1 MAIQKK
7 ARAPSQGQLSL
18 PDPIEEQRAAYR
30 AEIVASAGKHR
41 AEVEAMLKLRGSALY
56 DRLYRFLLKLKLE
69 SYKPEDAYRM
79 RTSPELGVLLR
90 VLAEGTQNAPEDVM
104 SAALLTL
111 CERRSGEDI
120 WDLNAL
126 RTSIAAV
133 GNDIAELKNALNSI
147 METVAITCY
156 INPAGG
162 IKTEEGVKDVAVELE
177 RIELQK
183 KETPLDEASAEKQT

>member
-1 MAIQKK
+1 MGVQQKV
-7 ARAPSQGQLSL
+7 RMPEQRQLPL

-41 AEVEAMLKLRGSALY
+41 ADVEAMLKLRGSALY
-56 DRLYRFLLKLKLE
+56 DRMYRFLLRLKLE

-104 SAALLTL
+104 SAALLSL
-111 CERRSGEDI
+111 CEKRSGEDI

-126 RTSIAAV
+126 RASIVAM
-133 GNDIAELKNALNSI
+133 GDDIAELKNAINSI
-147 METVAITCY
+147 METVAVTCY

-162 IKTEEGVKDVAVELE
+162 IKTEEGAKDVTVELE
-177 RIELQK
+177 KIQLQE
-183 KETPLDEASAEKQT
+183 KETQPYEANTEE

>member
-1 MAIQKK
+1 MGVQQKV
-7 ARAPSQGQLSL
+7 RMPEQRQLPL

-104 SAALLTL
+104 SAALLSL
-111 CERRSGEDI
+111 CEKRSGEDI

-126 RTSIAAV
+126 RASIVAM
-133 GNDIAELKNALNSI
+133 GDDIAELKNAINSI
-147 METVAITCY
+147 METVAVTCY

-162 IKTEEGVKDVAVELE
+162 IKTEEEAKDVTMELE
-177 RIELQK
+177 KIQLQK
-183 KETPLDEASAEKQT
+183 KETPLDEASAEEQT

>member
-1 MAIQKK
+1 MGIQKD
-7 ARAPSQGQLSL
+7 ARAPTQRQLPL

-30 AEIVASAGKHR
+30 AEIVTSAGKHR
-41 AEVEAMLKLRGSALY
+41 ADVEAMLKLRGSALY
-56 DRLYRFLLKLKLE
+56 DRMYRFLLKLKLE

-104 SAALLTL
+104 SAALLSL

-126 RTSIAAV
+126 RASIAAV
-133 GNDIAELKNALNSI
+133 GDDIAELKNAINSI
-147 METVAITCY
+147 METVAVTCY

-162 IKTEEGVKDVAVELE
+162 IKTEENAKDVAVELE
-177 RIELQK
+177 KIKLQE
-183 KETPLDEASAEKQT
+183 KETPPDEASTKEQA

>member
-1 MAIQKK
+1 MGIQKET
-7 ARAPSQGQLSL
+7 RTSTQRQLPLS
-18 PDPIEEQRAAYR
+18 DPIEEQRAAYR
-30 AEIVASAGKHR
+30 ADIVASAGKYR
-41 AEVEAMLKLRGSALY
+41 ADVEAMLKLRGSALY
-56 DRLYRFLLKLKLE
+56 DRMYRFLLKLKLE

-104 SAALLTL
+104 SAALLSL

-133 GNDIAELKNALNSI
+133 RDDITELKTAINSI
-147 METVAITCY
+147 METVAVTCY

-162 IKTEEGVKDVAVELE
+162 IKTEENAKDVAVELE
-177 RIELQK
+177 KIKLQEK
-183 KETPLDEASAEKQT
+183 DTPPDEASTKEQA

>member
-1 MAIQKK
+1 MGVQQKV
-7 ARAPSQGQLSL
+7 RMPEQRQLPL

-104 SAALLTL
+104 SAALLSL
-111 CERRSGEDI
+111 CEKRSGEDI

-126 RTSIAAV
+126 RASIVAM
-133 GNDIAELKNALNSI
+133 GDDIAELKNAINSI
-147 METVAITCY
+147 METVAVTCY

-162 IKTEEGVKDVAVELE
+162 IKTEEEAKDVTMELE
-177 RIELQK
+177 KIQLQE
-183 KETPLDEASAEKQT
+183 KETQPYEANTEE

>member
-1 MAIQKK
+1 MGVQQKV
-7 ARAPSQGQLSL
+7 RMPEQRQLPL

-104 SAALLTL
+104 SAALLSL
-111 CERRSGEDI
+111 CEKRSGEDI

-133 GNDIAELKNALNSI
+133 GDDIAELKNAINSI
-147 METVAITCY
+147 METVAVTCY

-162 IKTEEGVKDVAVELE
+162 IKTEEGAKDVTVELE
-177 RIELQK
+177 KIQLQE
-183 KETPLDEASAEKQT
+183 KETQPYEANTEE

>member
-56 DRLYRFLLKLKLE
+56 DKMYRFLLKLKLE

-104 SAALLTL
+104 SAALLSL

-126 RTSIAAV
+126 RTNIAAV
-133 GNDIAELKNALNSI
+133 RDDITELKTAINSI
-147 METVAITCY
+147 METVAVTCY

-162 IKTEEGVKDVAVELE
+162 IKTEENAKDVAVELE
-177 RIELQK
+177 EIKLQE
-183 KETPLDEASAEKQT
+183 KETPPDEASTKEQA

>member
-1 MAIQKK
+1 MGIQKD
-7 ARAPSQGQLSL
+7 ARAPTQRQLPL

-41 AEVEAMLKLRGSALY
+41 ADVEAMLKLRGSALY

-104 SAALLTL
+104 SAALLSL

-126 RTSIAAV
+126 RASIAAV
-133 GNDIAELKNALNSI
+133 GDDIAELKNAINSI
-147 METVAITCY
+147 METVAVTCY

-162 IKTEEGVKDVAVELE
+162 IKTEEDSKDVAIELE
-177 RIELQK
+177 KIKLQE
-183 KETPLDEASAEKQT
+183 KEPQPYEANTEE